1 MRTYN
6 LEDPGFSG
14 PVFNFSGTNTWVSKE
29 IIA

>member
-6 LEDPGFSG
+6 LEDLGFSG
-14 PVFNFSGTNTWVSKE
+14 SLFNFSGTDTWVSKD

>member
-6 LEDPGFSG
+6 LEDLEFSG
-14 PVFNFSGTNTWVSKE
+14 LVFNFGGTNTWVSKD